1 MLKVFGEAAFTLHE
15 GAVVFKC
22 KYPRHHPIQKIS
34 VMGYANDHA
43 RKSIQIVLQ
52 HLQRLDV
59 EIVGRFVED
68 EDIGIFHE
76 HFQQAETALFAA
88 GELADRGVLH
98 FRIEEKALAHR

>member
-59 EIVGRFVED
+59 EIVGRLIED
-68 EDIGIFHE
+68 EDIGIFHKY
-76 HFQQAETALFAA
+76 FQQAETALLAA
-88 GELADRGVLH
+88 GEFADWRVLH
-98 FRIEEKALAHR
+98 FRVKEKALAHR